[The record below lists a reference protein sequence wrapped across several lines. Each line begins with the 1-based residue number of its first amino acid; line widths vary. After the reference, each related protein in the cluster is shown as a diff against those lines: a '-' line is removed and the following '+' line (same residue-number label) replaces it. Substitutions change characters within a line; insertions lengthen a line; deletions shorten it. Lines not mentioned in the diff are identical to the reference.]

1 MIFPDT
7 KRGADKKKQIL
18 KKRNHNSELYNTSND
33 SISTCIP
40 SKQNTKK
47 KKKKERT
54 KSNLYKPYLFFLF
67 YSLLPCQ
74 ILLIFIDLCPAAILF
89 TNAIRPSTH

>member
-1 MIFPDT
+1 MIQSVLVFP
-7 KRGADKKKQIL
+7 L
-18 KKRNHNSELYNTSND
+18 NT
-33 SISTCIP
+33 IP
-40 SKQNTKK
+40 K